1 MTDELRK
8 IVTEIAKQ
16 SSYDY
21 YFNEDDVLSIVSQ
34 YCENSDSVKTFDD
47 VMNMNLI
54 NDDMYY
60 DEISN
65 LLDIIYDKKPF
76 SSEDE
81 EAVKD
86 IIYDNFTISAD
97 PNPIYSYDVKCNIII
112 DPIDSENSS
121 DTFTSAFEFIT
132 DYVVSQLGISNPYN
146 YAIKLLAQ
154 IHDQLANPDN
164 YVSSIFDECKESGY
178 FEKMPSSIQSYFN
191 ELQDMV
197 EHGINYGNDSVNQ
210 KFAVTVS
217 MQFGDY
223 LKLRNEILQ
232 DDILENIIIPQYCAF
247 GYFDPLFGDAGALN
261 VNLKRPFKIK
271 NKFISDIFLDT
282 SQMQITDEYCN
293 TFSYTV
299 DAVCGMSGSCYRY
312 LELEDKNG
320 RNI

>member
-1 MTDELRK
+1 MTDELKK
-8 IVTEIAKQ
+8 IITEIAKQ

-21 YFNEDDVLSIVSQ
+21 YFSQDDVLSIISQ
-34 YCENSDSVKTFDD
+34 YCENSDNVKTFDD
-47 VMNMNLI
+47 VLCMDLI

-65 LLDIIYDKKPF
+65 LLDTIYDKKPF

-81 EAVKD
+81 EDVKD
-86 IIYDNFTISAD
+86 IIYDNFTIGVD
-97 PNPIYSYDVKCNIII
+97 PDPIYSYNVKCNIII
-112 DPIDSENSS
+112 DPIDSDNSS
-121 DTFTSAFEFIT
+121 DTFANAFEFIN
-132 DYVVSQLGISNPYN
+132 DYVISQLGISNPYN

-164 YVSSIFDECKESGY
+164 YASSVFDECRESCY
-178 FEKMPSSIQSYFN
+178 FEKMPTAIQSYFN
-191 ELQDMV
+191 ELQDIV
-197 EHGINYGNDSVNQ
+197 EHSDNYGAENTNQ
-210 KFAVTVS
+210 KFGITIS

-232 DDILENIIIPQYCAF
+232 DDISENIMIPQYCAF
-247 GYFDPLFGDAGALN
+247 GYFDPLFGDAGGLN
-261 VNLKRPFKIK
+261 IKLQKPFKIK

-293 TFSYTV
+293 TFSYTI
-299 DAVCGMSGSCYRY
+299 DTVCGMSGSCYKY

-320 RNI
+320 RDI